1 MIQDMR
7 DTISIIQKKMLRA
20 QSQQKSYA
28 DKHPRQL
35 EFSVGD
41 LVYLKVSPMKRVVQ
55 FGKKGKLSPRFV
67 RPFEFKDVV
76 GLVAYKVE
84 LPPALSGIHDVFH
97 VSALRKHAHDL
108 LHIVDFEPL
117 QVQVDL
123 RYEELQVQILDHK
136 EQQLRSKTIP
146 LVKVLWR
153 NHVVEEASW
162 ELEHDMR
169 NKYPHLF

>member
-1 MIQDMR
+1 
-7 DTISIIQKKMLRA
+7 
-20 QSQQKSYA
+20 
-28 DKHPRQL
+28 
-35 EFSVGD
+35 
-41 LVYLKVSPMKRVVQ
+41 
-55 FGKKGKLSPRFV
+55 
-67 RPFEFKDVV
+67 
-76 GLVAYKVE
+76 VAYKVE

-153 NHVVEEASW
+153 NHDVEEASW